1 MNAESPALGEASE
14 VLADYTDSTAGT
26 GHLARTRPMVLAYG
40 TSEAAAAAQ
49 SLEKRSTVMAAVLTI
64 IRNSAPISDEK
75 IAEHYEASRWLDA
88 TLPDVSESSLRTRRA
103 EAVRQ
108 GLVRDSGQRGT
119 TKRGSSCV
127 LWEGCERGEGS
138 WGAAW

>member
-1 MNAESPALGEASE
+1 MNAESPARGEASE
-14 VLADYTDSTAGT
+14 VLADYKDSTAGT
-26 GHLARTRPMVLAYG
+26 GHLARKRPMVLAYG

-49 SLEKRSTVMAAVLTI
+49 SLAKRSIVMSAVLTI
-64 IRNSAPISDEK
+64 IRNSAPISDEE
-75 IAEHYEASRWLDA
+75 IAERYEASRWLDVS
-88 TLPDVSESSLRTRRA
+88 LPDVSESSLRTRRA

-127 LWEGCERGEGS
+127 LWEAVERGD
-138 WGAAW
+138 AAWGVD

>member
-1 MNAESPALGEASE
+1 MNAESPARGEASE
-14 VLADYTDSTAGT
+14 VLADYKDSTAGT
-26 GHLARTRPMVLAYG
+26 GHLARTRPMVLTYG

-49 SLEKRSTVMAAVLTI
+49 SLEKRSIVLSAVLTI
-64 IRNSAPISDEK
+64 IRNSSPVSDEE
-75 IAEHYEASRWLDA
+75 IAERYEASRWLDA

-108 GLVRDSGQRGT
+108 GLVRDTGKRGT

-127 LWEGCERGEGS
+127 LWEVIERGDGS
-138 WGAAW
+138 WGAA